1 MVIKTLTKSLFYS
14 AFLWFSVA
22 EVSAQK
28 TQKIGDNPYSID
40 SKAVLELESTTKG
53 FLPPRMTTAQM
64 NAITSPTEGMIV
76 YCTDCGV
83 NTDGELRIAYN
94 SVWQTFKGD
103 LTGNV
108 TGTSANVTGV
118 VAAANGG
125 TGAATLTGYVKGNGT
140 STMTASATI
149 PVADVSGA
157 APLASPTFTGT
168 VTGVTSTMVGLGNV
182 NNTSDASK
190 PVSTATQTALDLK
203 APLASPTFTG
213 TPSLP
218 TGTTGVTQSASDN
231 STKLATT
238 AYADAQATAAV
249 SGKQSTLTNSAGLS
263 GALSDETG
271 TGLAVFATSPTLVTP
286 NLGTPS
292 TLVGTNITGT
302 ASGLTAG
309 AVTTNANLTG
319 EVTSTGNAT
328 TVTNSAVIG
337 KVLTGYTAGAGTVTA
352 TDNILQAIQKVDGN
366 VATNASNIS
375 AATANVSAAL
385 DLKANIASP
394 TFTGTVSGVTP
405 TMVGLGN
412 VNNTSDASK
421 PVSTATQTALDLKA
435 PLASPTFTGTPLAPT
450 PTAGDNTTKVA
461 TTEFVVNA
469 VSSATS
475 GAFVDLTTAQTVAG
489 AKTFSSDMTV
499 NGITVGKGSGNQ
511 ASNTATG
518 TSALSS
524 NTSGQ
529 KNTANGSYS
538 LWSNTT
544 GSNNTA
550 TGTSA
555 LETNTDGS
563 YNTVNGSYSLY
574 ANTSG
579 SDNTANGS
587 YTLVSNSTG
596 SNNTATG
603 SGALRENTTGG
614 NNTALGYGAGNL
626 NTTGTNNTLI
636 GYDSDVASNN
646 LSNATAIGNGA
657 SVAASNT
664 IQLGNTSVT
673 NVNTSGT
680 IKAGTVTYPNA
691 HNTTAGQVL
700 TTDASGVA
708 SWATPSS
715 STPSDATTSAK
726 GIVKLAGD
734 LAGTA
739 DVPTIASNAV
749 TTAKILNA
757 NVTDAKLATGIDAAK
772 LADGTVSNAE
782 LQYINSLTSNAQTQI
797 STNATDITALETL
810 ADGKI
815 YLGNGSNVATEV
827 TMSGDVTM
835 SNAGAAT
842 IGASKVV
849 SSMIADGTIVDADIS
864 SSAAIAQSKVS
875 NLTTDLAA
883 KAPLASPTFTGTV
896 TAPTLVAGTNTFPT
910 NRGTANQVLTTD
922 GSGTLAW
929 SAPVVIE
936 VFDEFSVGT
945 TGNTAFTLTA
955 TPGASSIVKMY
966 VNGVLISK
974 TGYTLSGTALTYVP
988 ANNVNYALTAGDR
1001 VQFIYTR

>member
-1 MVIKTLTKSLFYS
+1 MNIKTLTKSLFYS

-213 TPSLP
+213 APLAP
-218 TGTTGVTQSASDN
+218 TAAANTNNTQI
-231 STKLATT
+231 ATT
-238 AYADAQATAAV
+238 AFVQTAIGTIATGPFATASNV
-249 SGKQSTLTNSAGLS
+249 TSNSGGTLASDDFVFGSTSLN
-263 GALSDETG
+263 
-271 TGLAVFATSPTLVTP
+271 
-286 NLGTPS
+286 
-292 TLVGTNITGT
+292 NITGT
-302 ASGLTAG
+302 TDDSRMFFDKSKSAFRAGSVNSTQWDVTNIGEHSTAFGYGTTASASGSIAMGSGTTASG
-309 AVTTNANLTG
+309 DYSIAMGSGITASGHYSIAMGSGTRASGGRSTAMGYGTTASGDFSTAMGVNTTAKDYGSVVIGQYNSAG
-319 EVTSTGNAT
+319 SSVSTGGSAT
-328 TVTNSAVIG
+328 AFDTDNTAFVIG
-337 KVLTGYTAGAGTVTA
+337 KGSAAGSRSDAFSVLFNGNTTAAGT
-352 TDNILQAIQKVDGN
+352 
-366 VATNASNIS
+366 
-375 AATANVSAAL
+375 
-385 DLKANIASP
+385 
-394 TFTGTVSGVTP
+394 
-405 TMVGLGN
+405 
-412 VNNTSDASK
+412 
-421 PVSTATQTALDLKA
+421 
-435 PLASPTFTGTPLAPT
+435 
-450 PTAGDNTTKVA
+450 
-461 TTEFVVNA
+461 
-469 VSSATS
+469 
-475 GAFVDLTTAQTVAG
+475 
-489 AKTFSSDMTV
+489 
-499 NGITVGKGSGNQ
+499 IT
-511 ASNTATG
+511 
-518 TSALSS
+518 
-524 NTSGQ
+524 
-529 KNTANGSYS
+529 
-538 LWSNTT
+538 
-544 GSNNTA
+544 
-550 TGTSA
+550 
-555 LETNTDGS
+555 
-563 YNTVNGSYSLY
+563 
-574 ANTSG
+574 
-579 SDNTANGS
+579 
-587 YTLVSNSTG
+587 
-596 SNNTATG
+596 
-603 SGALRENTTGG
+603 
-614 NNTALGYGAGNL
+614 
-626 NTTGTNNTLI
+626 
-636 GYDSDVASNN
+636 
-646 LSNATAIGNGA
+646 
-657 SVAASNT
+657 
-664 IQLGNTSVT
+664 
-673 NVNTSGT
+673 
-680 IKAGTVTYPNA
+680 AGTVTYPNT

-708 SWATPSS
+708 SW
-715 STPSDATTSAK
+715 STPSTTPDATTSAK

>member
-1 MVIKTLTKSLFYS
+1 MNIKTLTKSLFYS

-328 TVTNSAVIG
+328 TVTAAAGGHGMIVVQWAVPPTARADTASGGTAMAITKNPATNDTGSSGATIAASSVRLCGSGDIAPNCTATLLTASGEGTYSVNTSTGVVTFTGVAGFVGTSTVTYSVADTRGTKASSTISFTTLAPPTARPDESAAAKGDNQSVSPLANDSAAGTATLSTSSLRLCEVTETPPTCTKTAVIVANEG
-337 KVLTGYTAGAGTVTA
+337 RYDISAGVVTFTANASYTGTRILRYIVQDSNTQVATDTITFIALPPPAVSASADSRTVAHTVTA
-352 TDNILQAIQKVDGN
+352 SFTPL
-366 VATNASNIS
+366 SNDS
-375 AATANVSAAL
+375 A
-385 DLKANIASP
+385 
-394 TFTGTVSGVTP
+394 GVTP
-405 TMVGLGN
+405 SDYTTQGTVAF
-412 VNNTSDASK
+412 NTSTLKLCAASETI
-421 PVSTATQTALDLKA
+421 STGCTRNSIDVTDQGTWTL
-435 PLASPTFTGTPLAPT
+435 TGTTVKPYSIPAAPAR
-450 PTAGDNTTKVA
+450 P
-461 TTEFVVNA
+461 
-469 VSSATS
+469 
-475 GAFVDLTTAQTVAG
+475 
-489 AKTFSSDMTV
+489 
-499 NGITVGKGSGNQ
+499 
-511 ASNTATG
+511 
-518 TSALSS
+518 
-524 NTSGQ
+524 
-529 KNTANGSYS
+529 
-538 LWSNTT
+538 
-544 GSNNTA
+544 
-550 TGTSA
+550 
-555 LETNTDGS
+555 
-563 YNTVNGSYSLY
+563 
-574 ANTSG
+574 
-579 SDNTANGS
+579 
-587 YTLVSNSTG
+587 
-596 SNNTATG
+596 
-603 SGALRENTTGG
+603 
-614 NNTALGYGAGNL
+614 
-626 NTTGTNNTLI
+626 
-636 GYDSDVASNN
+636 
-646 LSNATAIGNGA
+646 
-657 SVAASNT
+657 
-664 IQLGNTSVT
+664 
-673 NVNTSGT
+673 
-680 IKAGTVTYPNA
+680 
-691 HNTTAGQVL
+691 
-700 TTDASGVA
+700 
-708 SWATPSS
+708 
-715 STPSDATTSAK
+715 
-726 GIVKLAGD
+726 
-734 LAGTA
+734 
-739 DVPTIASNAV
+739 
-749 TTAKILNA
+749 
-757 NVTDAKLATGIDAAK
+757 
-772 LADGTVSNAE
+772 
-782 LQYINSLTSNAQTQI
+782 
-797 STNATDITALETL
+797 
-810 ADGKI
+810 
-815 YLGNGSNVATEV
+815 
-827 TMSGDVTM
+827 
-835 SNAGAAT
+835 
-842 IGASKVV
+842 
-849 SSMIADGTIVDADIS
+849 
-864 SSAAIAQSKVS
+864 
-875 NLTTDLAA
+875 
-883 KAPLASPTFTGTV
+883 
-896 TAPTLVAGTNTFPT
+896 
-910 NRGTANQVLTTD
+910 
-922 GSGTLAW
+922 
-929 SAPVVIE
+929 
-936 VFDEFSVGT
+936 
-945 TGNTAFTLTA
+945 
-955 TPGASSIVKMY
+955 
-966 VNGVLISK
+966 
-974 TGYTLSGTALTYVP
+974 
-988 ANNVNYALTAGDR
+988 
-1001 VQFIYTR
+1001 